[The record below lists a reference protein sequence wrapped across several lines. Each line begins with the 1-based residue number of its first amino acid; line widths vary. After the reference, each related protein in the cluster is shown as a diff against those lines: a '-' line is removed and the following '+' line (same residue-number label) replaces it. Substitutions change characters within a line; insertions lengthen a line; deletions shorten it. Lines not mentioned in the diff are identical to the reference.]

1 MQNGGCLKIAL
12 ALRAWPRQG
21 FKLKGVD
28 LGFHFKDLGL
38 LEKPVEC
45 NVVHDVFAYW
55 HWPKS
60 DMTPNTALALEHFCT
75 SLEKVTLVTAFAMS
89 QHKRLGSK
97 VSLLLGSTR
106 VGSSHDSG

>member
-75 SLEKVTLVTAFAMS
+75 SLEKVTLLMHLNSILSVVV
-89 QHKRLGSK
+89 K
-97 VSLLLGSTR
+97 VHSFPSSL
-106 VGSSHDSG
+106 SSLSNHSGWT